1 MPLAYLFFFFQA
13 EDGIRDYRVTGVQ
26 TCALPICA
34 RRRARSGPGDGRG
47 RHRGLLLHGHVLLGG
62 GPGRGGDGGGRD
74 DAGGQRLHAGARG
87 PGDGPVPALAGCAVP
102 DRPARAGMSDLL
114 VTDVTVGDRPG
125 RAVHVVD
132 GRIGWR
138 GPAAAAPR
146 AGRTVDGGG
155 ALLTPAFVDAH
166 VHATATGLALTGLAL
181 HGADSLRAAV
191 ATVADHAAAQPTG
204 IVLGTGWDET
214 GWPEGRGLT
223 RADLDAVVG
232 DRPAYLARVDVHSAT
247 VSTALLDRIPGIAE
261 LPGFSPDGRLRL
273 DAHHAARQAAHGGV
287 GPAQRRAGQRVTLDA
302 AAALGIG
309 SVHEMA
315 GPEVSSAEDLAGL
328 LELAAATPGPEV
340 VGYWGELAERGGL
353 DVVRELG
360 LAGAGGD
367 LFCDGA
373 FGSHTAALS
382 EPYADRPDTAGSL
395 RFDTA
400 QLVEHVRACTEA
412 GIQAGFHVIGDAA
425 VGQVIEAVGAV
436 VDELGAAAV
445 RACRH
450 RLEHLEM
457 LDDAAVQRLHAWGMV
472 ASVQPAFDAAWG
484 GDTGMYAERLGLD
497 RAAATN
503 PFADLADA
511 GVALALGS
519 DAPVTPLDPWGG
531 VHAAIDHRTAGSGL
545 RPFDAF
551 DAATRGGWYA
561 SRTEHPEGPLA
572 VGAPADL
579 ALWDTPLTLSAVL
592 AGRGRPSC
600 RLLLVGGRPIG
611 DLP

>member
-1 MPLAYLFFFFQA
+1 M
-13 EDGIRDYRVTGVQ
+13 
-26 TCALPICA
+26 
-34 RRRARSGPGDGRG
+34 S
-47 RHRGLLLHGHVLLGG
+47 LLL
-62 GPGRGGDGGGRD
+62 
-74 DAGGQRLHAGARG
+74 
-87 PGDGPVPALAGCAVP
+87 
-102 DRPARAGMSDLL
+102 
-114 VTDVTVGDRPG
+114 TDVTVGDRSG
-125 RAVHVVD
+125 RALLVVD
-132 GRIGWR
+132 RRVAWLGDAADAP
-138 GPAAAAPR
+138 PAD
-146 AGRTVDGGG
+146 RTVVGEG

-166 VHATATGLALTGLAL
+166 VHATATGLALSGLDL
-181 HGADSLRAAV
+181 HSSSSVADAVAALRAHV
-191 ATVADHAAAQPTG
+191 DRTPRG

-223 RADLDAVVG
+223 RHDLDAVVG

-247 VSTALLDRIPGIAE
+247 VSTALLDAIPGIAG
-261 LPGFSPDGRLRL
+261 LPGYDADGRLRL
-273 DAHHAARQAAHGGV
+273 DAHHAARQAAYGAV
-287 GPAQRRAGQRVTLDA
+287 GTDQRRDAQRATRAA

-309 SVHEMA
+309 SLHEMA
-315 GPEVSSAEDLAGL
+315 GPEVSGADDLAGL
-328 LELAAATPGPEV
+328 LALGADEPGPAV

-382 EPYADRPDTAGSL
+382 EPYADRPETSGAL
-395 RFDTA
+395 RFESA
-400 QLVEHVRACTEA
+400 SLVHHLRACTA
-412 GIQAGFHVIGDAA
+412 AQVQAGFHVIGDAA
-425 VGQVIEAVGAV
+425 VRQVLDAVGAV

-457 LDDAAVQRLHAWGMV
+457 VDDEVMARMRAWGMV

-484 GDTGMYAERLGLD
+484 GDHGMYVERLGLE
-497 RAAATN
+497 RALATN

-531 VHAAIDHRTAGSGL
+531 VHAAVDHRTPGSGL

-551 DAATRGGWYA
+551 DAATHGGWHA
-561 SRTEHPEGPLA
+561 VRAEHPAGPLG
-572 VGAPADL
+572 VGAPAHL
-579 ALWDTPLTLSAVL
+579 ALWDTARTLSAVL
-592 AGRGRPSC
+592 AERARPTC
-600 RLLLVGGRPIG
+600 RLLIVEGEPV
-611 DLP
+611 

>member
-1 MPLAYLFFFFQA
+1 MRRWGTGPPTWRGSTCTRPRSPPRCSTAFRGSRSCPASRPTGSCVSTPTTRPAGPPTPPSMP
-13 EDGIRDYRVTGVQ
+13 
-26 TCALPICA
+26 
-34 RRRARSGPGDGRG
+34 RSGAPPS
-47 RHRGLLLHGHVLLGG
+47 
-62 GPGRGGDGGGRD
+62 GPPSTPRRPW
-74 DAGGQRLHAGARG
+74 ASAPCTRC
-87 PGDGPVPALAGCAVP
+87 PAPRSPASTISPASCRSPPIG
-102 DRPARAGMSDLL
+102 PARASSG
-114 VTDVTVGDRPG
+114 T
-125 RAVHVVD
+125 
-132 GRIGWR
+132 
-138 GPAAAAPR
+138 
-146 AGRTVDGGG
+146 GGSS
-155 ALLTPAFVDAH
+155 P
-166 VHATATGLALTGLAL
+166 
-181 HGADSLRAAV
+181 SAV
-191 ATVADHAAAQPTG
+191 A
-204 IVLGTGWDET
+204 
-214 GWPEGRGLT
+214 
-223 RADLDAVVG
+223 
-232 DRPAYLARVDVHSAT
+232 
-247 VSTALLDRIPGIAE
+247 
-261 LPGFSPDGRLRL
+261 SP
-273 DAHHAARQAAHGGV
+273 
-287 GPAQRRAGQRVTLDA
+287 
-302 AAALGIG
+302 
-309 SVHEMA
+309 
-315 GPEVSSAEDLAGL
+315 SSASSAWP
-328 LELAAATPGPEV
+328 AP
-340 VGYWGELAERGGL
+340 
-353 DVVRELG
+353 
-360 LAGAGGD
+360 GGD

-382 EPYADRPDTAGSL
+382 APYRDRPETSGAL
-395 RFDTA
+395 RFETA
-400 QLVEHVRACTEA
+400 QLVHHVRACTEA

-425 VGQVIEAVGAV
+425 VGQVLEAVGAV

-457 LDDAAVQRLHAWGMV
+457 LDDAAVQRLHAWGLV

-531 VHAAIDHRTAGSGL
+531 VHAAVDHRTAGSGL

-551 DAATRGGWYA
+551 DAATHGGWYA

-579 ALWDTPLTLSAVL
+579 ALWDTALTLSAVL